1 MTTRALVTLVA
12 GLLRTMMVR
21 GRRLVLSLQIATILI
36 RSRLTLLFTAN
47 ANTLIVSTTEIG
59 LNDRMN
65 SGRISRR
72 WEW

>member
-36 RSRLTLLFTAN
+36 RSRLTLLFTAK